1 MNPNELADELE
12 AQNYDYWLNLMLDNV
27 PNDIDKREGSIIY
40 DAVAPAAM
48 VSAQQSLSLANIIRE
63 TYIKT
68 AQGEFLDYRAVE
80 HGTNRYAATNTE
92 VKAKFNDDDGN
103 PVNVEVGD
111 RFASIAE
118 SPIFYTVIKANDDGT
133 AEMQAEEAGTSAN
146 SYLGQVLPVTPND
159 NLAWA
164 EIVEITI
171 PARDEENDDHLRAR
185 LLNSNS
191 WVAYG
196 GNVADY
202 LDMTSKIS
210 DVGAT
215 QVYPTWDGPGT
226 VKLVILNNDLMPASQ
241 TLVKKVKEEIDPEDK
256 ETQGYGLAPID
267 HRVTVTTAETL
278 TVNVQINAL
287 LDAQHV
293 TSNIEQQIKNV
304 LSNFF
309 IELRQNWAT
318 INPTTGRGYTLT
330 IFRSRILSKIM
341 QIEGVANADLPTL
354 NGENKDIS
362 LIFDNKVSQLP
373 ILGEVTIINEN
384 R

>member
-1 MNPNELADELE
+1 MNPNDLANELE

-80 HGTNRYAATNTE
+80 HGTSRYEATNAE

-146 SYLGQVLPVTPND
+146 SYIGQVLPVTPND

-164 EIVEITI
+164 EITEVTI
-171 PARDEENDDHLRAR
+171 PARDEENDEHLRAR
-185 LLNSNS
+185 LLNTNS

-215 QVYPTWDGPGT
+215 QVYPVWNGAGT

-241 TLVKKVKEEIDPEDK
+241 TLIKKVKEEIDPEDN

-267 HRVTVTTAETL
+267 HQVTVVAPETFEVNITMNVTIAE
-278 TVNVQINAL
+278 NA
-287 LDAQHV
+287 
-293 TSNIEQQIKNV
+293 NIDTIRTNIKAS
-304 LSNFF
+304 LE
-309 IELRQNWAT
+309 ELFKSLRKDWST
-318 INPTTGRGYTLT
+318 IDSVTGRGYKLT
-330 IFRSRILSKIM
+330 VYRSKILSRVM
-341 QIEGVANADLPTL
+341 TLEGVTNATMPQL
-354 NGENKDIS
+354 NGKDED
-362 LIFDNKVSQLP
+362 LQLVFTNTTSQLP
-373 ILGEVTIINEN
+373 VLGEVTVNG
-384 R
+384 